1 MKSTIKTIVIVV
13 LAMLVVFTT
22 TFTILTF
29 SLIGCGNMT
38 ELRELI
44 ARDIM
49 FEELSNITI
58 ENEVEVVVPEI
69 EVTLPQIDGTQPE
82 VTTPETDNTTD
93 MTVPQPEEDEVE
105 PLVIWNMNGIKI
117 TCLYLDDEAL
127 FGTVIKFEI
136 ENNTDA
142 NIRVRIDSVT
152 VDGYTLSLYG
162 WNCAITANRKAVE
175 ELTLLSSELEDCA
188 ITDISTVELDFVV
201 VDTNTYT
208 TIQELPTIRVTFE

>member
-1 MKSTIKTIVIVV
+1 MKSTIKTIIIVV
-13 LAMLVVFTT
+13 LSMLVVFTT
-22 TFTILTF
+22 TVTILTF

-38 ELRELI
+38 ELRQLI

-49 FEELSNITI
+49 FEELSNITS
-58 ENEVEVVVPEI
+58 ENKVDVVVPEI
-69 EVTLPQIDGTQPE
+69 DGTQLE
-82 VTTPETDNTTD
+82 VTTPETDNTAD
-93 MTVPQPEEDEVE
+93 IVIPHPEEDEVE

-136 ENNTDA
+136 ENNTDS

-162 WNCAITANRKAVE
+162 WNCSITANRKAVE
-175 ELTLLSSELEDCA
+175 ELTLLGSELEDCA

-201 VDTNTYT
+201 VDTDTYT
-208 TIQELPTIRVTFE
+208 TIEELPTIRITFQ

>member
-1 MKSTIKTIVIVV
+1 MKSTIKTIIIVV
-13 LAMLVVFTT
+13 LSMLVVFTT
-22 TFTILTF
+22 TVTILTF

-49 FEELSNITI
+49 FEELSKITI
-58 ENEVEVVVPEI
+58 ENKVDVVVPEI
-69 EVTLPQIDGTQPE
+69 DGTQLE
-82 VTTPETDNTTD
+82 VTTPETDNTAD
-93 MTVPQPEEDEVE
+93 IVIPHPEEDEVE

-136 ENNTDA
+136 ENNTDS

-162 WNCAITANRKAVE
+162 WNCSITANRKAVE
-175 ELTLLSSELEDCA
+175 ELTLLGRELEDCA

-201 VDTNTYT
+201 VDTDTYT
-208 TIQELPTIRVTFE
+208 TIEELPTIRITFQ

>member
-1 MKSTIKTIVIVV
+1 MKSTIKTIIIVV
-13 LAMLVVFTT
+13 LSMLVVFTT
-22 TFTILTF
+22 TVTILTF

-38 ELRELI
+38 DLRELI

-49 FEELSNITI
+49 FEELSNITS
-58 ENEVEVVVPEI
+58 ENKVDVVVPEI
-69 EVTLPQIDGTQPE
+69 DGTQLE
-82 VTTPETDNTTD
+82 VTTPETDNTAD
-93 MTVPQPEEDEVE
+93 IVIPHPEEDEVE

-136 ENNTDA
+136 ENNTDS

-162 WNCAITANRKAVE
+162 WNCSITANRKAVE
-175 ELTLLSSELEDCA
+175 ELTLLGSELEDCA

-201 VDTNTYT
+201 VDTDTYT
-208 TIQELPTIRVTFE
+208 TIEELPTIRITFQ

>member
-44 ARDIM
+44 ARDVM

-58 ENEVEVVVPEI
+58 ENEIEVVVPEI

-82 VTTPETDNTTD
+82 VTTPEKDNTTD
-93 MTVPQPEEDEVE
+93 IIVPQPEEEEVE

-117 TCLYLDDEAL
+117 TCLYLDEDAL
-127 FGTVIKFEI
+127 FGPVVKFRV
-136 ENNTDA
+136 ENKTDS
-142 NIRVRIDSVT
+142 NIRVRVDSVT
-152 VDGYTLSLYG
+152 VNGYTISLYG
-162 WNCAITANRKAVE
+162 WNCTVTMDRQAVE
-175 ELTLLSSELEDCA
+175 ELTILSSEIEDCG
-188 ITDISTVELDFVV
+188 IQDISTIEVDFVI
-201 VDTNTYT
+201 VDSDTYT
-208 TIQELPTIRVTFE
+208 TIQETPTIRIEFE

>member
-1 MKSTIKTIVIVV
+1 MKSTIKTIIIVV
-13 LAMLVVFTT
+13 LSMLVVFTT
-22 TFTILTF
+22 TVTILTF

-38 ELRELI
+38 ELRQLI

-49 FEELSNITI
+49 FEELSNSTI
-58 ENEVEVVVPEI
+58 ENKVEVVVPEI
-69 EVTLPQIDGTQPE
+69 DGTQHE
-82 VTTPETDNTTD
+82 VTTPETDNTAD
-93 MTVPQPEEDEVE
+93 IVIPQPEEDEVE

-136 ENNTDA
+136 ENNTDS

-175 ELTLLSSELEDCA
+175 ELTLLDSELEDCA

-201 VDTNTYT
+201 VDTDTYT
-208 TIQELPTIRVTFE
+208 TIEELPTIRITFQ

>member
-1 MKSTIKTIVIVV
+1 MKSTIKTIIIVV
-13 LAMLVVFTT
+13 LSMLVVFTT
-22 TFTILTF
+22 TVTILTF

-38 ELRELI
+38 ELRQLI

-49 FEELSNITI
+49 FEELSNITS
-58 ENEVEVVVPEI
+58 ENKVDVVVPEI
-69 EVTLPQIDGTQPE
+69 DDTQLE
-82 VTTPETDNTTD
+82 VTTPETDNTAD
-93 MTVPQPEEDEVE
+93 IVIPHPEEDEVE

-136 ENNTDA
+136 ENNTDS

-162 WNCAITANRKAVE
+162 WNCSITANRKAVE
-175 ELTLLSSELEDCA
+175 ELTLLGSELEDCA
-188 ITDISTVELDFVV
+188 ITDISTVDLDFVV
-201 VDTNTYT
+201 VDTDTYT
-208 TIQELPTIRVTFE
+208 TIEELPTIRITFQ

>member
-1 MKSTIKTIVIVV
+1 MKSTIKTIIIVV
-13 LAMLVVFTT
+13 LSMLVVFTT
-22 TFTILTF
+22 TVTILTF

-38 ELRELI
+38 ELRQLI

-49 FEELSNITI
+49 FEELSNITS
-58 ENEVEVVVPEI
+58 ENKVDVVVPEI
-69 EVTLPQIDGTQPE
+69 DGTQLE
-82 VTTPETDNTTD
+82 VTTPETDNTAD
-93 MTVPQPEEDEVE
+93 IVIPQPEKDEVE

-136 ENNTDA
+136 ENNTDS

-162 WNCAITANRKAVE
+162 WNCSITANRKAVE
-175 ELTLLSSELEDCA
+175 ELTLLGSELEDCA

-201 VDTNTYT
+201 VDTDTYT
-208 TIQELPTIRVTFE
+208 TIEELPTIRITFQ